1 MKYEKHIHS
10 LTKPSIVLTVVIT
23 CFVLITMD
31 GWRTWRKGQSNF
43 SWDVANYYSYLPAFF
58 ANNGSFE
65 LSPADPSFNI
75 NYLPICPIDSLHI
88 PKTTYGMALL
98 YSPFYALGYKI
109 AYNQQDPLDGFSEA
123 FATTLHWGMIFYAI
137 LGILLLRNLL
147 IKYFSEK
154 VTTITLII
162 LFFGTS
168 LFFYALAQSEMP
180 HAALFFLFSA
190 FLLSTYH
197 WYKKQSVWNSFLI
210 GFLIGLIALIRPTD
224 IMIGFVFLFWPTET
238 ESSNKD
244 KMLFLMKQYKSLMV
258 MVLSALLVWL
268 PQMLFWNA
276 RTGHLL
282 YFSYGGEQFFWTD
295 PQLINVLFSYRK
307 GLFVY
312 TPLIIFSLIGFWF
325 MPKSLARLRNV
336 FIFLFVLNLY
346 VVSCWWDWFFG
357 GCFAARSFVQHFSY
371 LSFPLA
377 ALVAY
382 VFEYENKTWV
392 KSAVQFVCIIFFSL
406 GISLN
411 LFQTYQY
418 NANLIHP
425 FGMSKK
431 TYWLVFG
438 KYKLTDAQQGEFWG
452 SLREPNYEK
461 LRSGEDRNQ

>member
-1 MKYEKHIHS
+1 MKFEKHIQS
-10 LTKPSIVLTVVIT
+10 LVKPSIILIVAIA
-23 CFVLITMD
+23 CFVIITMD

-43 SWDVANYYSYLPAFF
+43 SWDVANYYSYLPAYF

-65 LSPADPSFNI
+65 LQAKDPSFNVS
-75 NYLPICPIDSLHI
+75 YLPVCPIDSLHI

-123 FATTLHWGMIFYAI
+123 FATTIHWGMIAYSIFG
-137 LGILLLRNLL
+137 LLLLRNFLV
-147 IKYFSEK
+147 KFFSEK
-154 VTTITLII
+154 VTTITLLI
-162 LFFGTS
+162 LFFGTA
-168 LFFYALAQSEMP
+168 LFFYSLSQSEMP

-190 FLLSTYH
+190 FMLCTYH
-197 WYKKQSVWNSFLI
+197 WHLKPTLGKTILI

-224 IMIGFVFLFWPTET
+224 VMIGFVFLFWPINGQITFKE
-238 ESSNKD
+238 KG
-244 KMLFLMKQYKSLMV
+244 LFFLKNYKQLIIMG
-258 MVLSALLVWL
+258 LAALVVWI
-268 PQMLFWNA
+268 PQMLFWKM

-282 YFSYGGEQFFWTD
+282 YFSYGNEQFFWSD
-295 PQLINVLFSYRK
+295 PQIFNVLFSYRK

-312 TPLIIFSLIGFWF
+312 TPLIILSLIGFYYI
-325 MPKSLARLRNV
+325 PKSMRGIRNTL
-336 FIFLFVLNLY
+336 IFLFVLNLY

-371 LSFPLA
+371 LSIPLA
-377 ALVAY
+377 GFIAF
-382 VFEYENKTWV
+382 VFDEPGAHWK
-392 KSAVQFVCIIFFSL
+392 KSLLQFVVVIIISL

-438 KYKLTDAQQGEFWG
+438 KFRLTDQQQGEFWG
-452 SLREPNYEK
+452 SLKEPDYDK
-461 LRSGEDRNQ
+461 LRSGENRNQ